1 MIIIIMLPKV
11 TWYKEFSNLAVKAET
26 PKSLC
31 LHLNSA
37 KATENLF
44 RKFGI
49 FCKDQ
54 FFKRIR
60 FRLLCTFA
68 PWVFF
73 LVLLFILLIFCDMRS

>member
-37 KATENLF
+37 KATEN
-44 RKFGI
+44 
-49 FCKDQ
+49 
-54 FFKRIR
+54 
-60 FRLLCTFA
+60 
-68 PWVFF
+68 
-73 LVLLFILLIFCDMRS
+73 